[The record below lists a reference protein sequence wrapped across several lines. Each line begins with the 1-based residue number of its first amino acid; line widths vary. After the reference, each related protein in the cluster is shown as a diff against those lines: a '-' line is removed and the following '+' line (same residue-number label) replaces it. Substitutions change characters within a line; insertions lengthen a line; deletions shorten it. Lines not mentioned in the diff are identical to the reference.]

1 MSSLRKLALALI
13 GVMAL
18 AGCGAPESGAQELDI
33 LFRALLADGQV
44 DASFFLYGFSGY
56 ACSAT
61 NPCAQP
67 LAAWAHVHRGCARIH
82 THRARRHPH
91 RSFPGRPAAACAL
104 SPSTRHPPGDTGVS
118 PERAA
123 GGRAR
128 Q

>member
-82 THRARRHPH
+82 THRAAASAPQPPRP
-91 RSFPGRPAAACAL
+91 PGRGLRAQPL
-104 SPSTRHPPGDTGVS
+104 HSPPSG
-118 PERAA
+118 
-123 GGRAR
+123 
-128 Q
+128 